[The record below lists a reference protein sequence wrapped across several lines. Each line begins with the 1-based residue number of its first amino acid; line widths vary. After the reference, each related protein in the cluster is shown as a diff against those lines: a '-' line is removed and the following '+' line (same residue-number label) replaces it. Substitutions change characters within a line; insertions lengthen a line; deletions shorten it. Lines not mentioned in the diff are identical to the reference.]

1 MAPLYR
7 FFIVFRMTLVEGTN
21 DFSIVSKLSAS
32 SLGYFCDDFLEEM
45 VDKRKR
51 RAPLINWGYYL
62 RYKSIECTFEKAV
75 NNLCN
80 GGRRFQIL
88 SIGAGFDTTFFNV
101 NQKFGSHDDY
111 HFFEIDLP
119 SNVQRKTNLIK
130 RSEKCRKY
138 LKRPQF
144 QENGG
149 IISDNFTLFACD
161 LANQKELQIK
171 LEQFQFDFTAPT
183 VILSECVITYMEE
196 NDSSSL
202 IVFLANVLENAA
214 FFVYE
219 QIRPDDAFGKFMVRH
234 FNKIGSPIKG
244 VHKYF
249 DVGTQCNRYL
259 NCGWED
265 SEAVSLTQVLKSICK
280 ENKDKETEL
289 ERVRKL
295 EPFDEF
301 EELYLKSSHYLV
313 VSSFKGSLKNL
324 STPKSCLRPAT
335 SAPSEC
341 ISGTVVKLKISQS
354 NSEFKL
360 RRFGHTTA
368 VSGNKI
374 YCVGGFGVSGS
385 SHERLG
391 QVVVINTESM
401 EANVVDG
408 GKHCARIYASS
419 VCDENRG
426 VIYATGGRTSPKSG
440 FSSIFAVDC
449 DTDQE
454 GNFTYDLPHPRWR
467 HFTAMI
473 GDTLLCGG
481 GVGGS
486 GVLDV
491 ININTRSRIQSVVTD
506 LFRVCSASA
515 AVWTESS
522 TVIVTGGL
530 RDNMG
535 ISDRIVTIKLDNDE
549 VVVKESDVKMIPRF
563 SHTSHVVGDK
573 LLIVGG
579 VGDGD
584 PPPCEVIDLITGD
597 KTDFSLPSE
606 VEGELLMCHSHGS
619 AIINDKELW
628 VVGGG
633 GNCFSFGTH
642 YNEVV
647 KFDISEFLV

>member
-1 MAPLYR
+1 
-7 FFIVFRMTLVEGTN
+7 MTLVEGTN

-32 SLGYFCDDFLEEM
+32 SLGYFRDDFLEEM
-45 VDKRKR
+45 VDRRKR

-62 RYKSIECTFEKAV
+62 RFKSLECTFEKAV
-75 NNLCN
+75 SNLCN
-80 GGRRFQIL
+80 DGKSFQIL

-101 NQKFGSHDDY
+101 NKKFGSHDF

-130 RSEKCRKY
+130 RSEKCRNI

-144 QENGG
+144 QDNGG

-161 LANQKELQIK
+161 LANQNELQRK
-171 LEQFQFDFTAPT
+171 LDQFHFDFKAPT
-183 VILSECVITYMEE
+183 LILSECVITYMAES
-196 NDSSSL
+196 DSSSL
-202 IVFLANVLENAA
+202 IVFLADVLENAA

-249 DVGTQCNRYL
+249 DIGTQCNRYL
-259 NCGWED
+259 NCGWEE
-265 SEAVSLTQVLKSICK
+265 SEAVSLSQVLKGICR
-280 ENKDKETEL
+280 ENKETEKEL
-289 ERVRKL
+289 QRVRKL

-301 EELYLKSSHYLV
+301 EELFLKSSHYLV

-324 STPKSCLRPAT
+324 SPRRSCLSPAT
-335 SAPSEC
+335 TAPLHC
-341 ISGTVVKLKISQS
+341 ISGTVVKLKTSQCK
-354 NSEFKL
+354 SEFSI
-360 RRFGHTTA
+360 RRYGHTTS

-391 QVVVINTESM
+391 QMVVINTESM
-401 EANVVDG
+401 EAHVLGV
-408 GKHCARIYASS
+408 GKHFARTYASS
-419 VCDENRG
+419 VCDEERR
-426 VIYATGGRTSPKSG
+426 VIYAIGGRTSPKTG
-440 FSSIFAVDC
+440 LSSILAIDC
-449 DTDQE
+449 ETDLE
-454 GNFTYDLPHPRWR
+454 GNFTYDLPNPRWR

-473 GDTLLCGG
+473 GDNLLCGG

-491 ININTRSRIQSVVTD
+491 FNINTRSRIQSVVSD
-506 LFRVCSASA
+506 LFWVCSASS
-515 AVWTESS
+515 AVWRESS
-522 TVIVTGGL
+522 TVIITGGL
-530 RDNMG
+530 RDNMD
-535 ISDRIVTIKLDNDE
+535 ISDSIVTIKLENDE
-549 VVVKESDVKMIPRF
+549 VLVKESDVKIIPRF
-563 SHTSHVVGDK
+563 GHTSHVVSGK
-573 LLIVGG
+573 LLVVGG

-584 PPPCEVIDLITGD
+584 PPPCEVIDLVTGD
-597 KTDFSLPSE
+597 KILFSLPSE

-619 AIINDKELW
+619 VIINDTELW
-628 VVGGG
+628 VIGGG

-642 YNEVV
+642 YNEVF
-647 KFDISEFLV
+647 KFDISDFLV

>member
-1 MAPLYR
+1 MFR

-32 SLGYFCDDFLEEM
+32 SLGYFCDDFLLEM

-62 RYKSIECTFEKAV
+62 RFKSIEYTFEKAV
-75 NNLCN
+75 SDLCTAGKN
-80 GGRRFQIL
+80 FQIL

-101 NQKFGSHDDY
+101 SQKFGSHENY

-119 SNVQRKTNLIK
+119 SNVQRKTILIK
-130 RSEKCRKY
+130 RSEKCKNL

-144 QENGG
+144 QDQGG

-161 LANQKELQIK
+161 LANQKELQKK
-171 LEQFQFDFTAPT
+171 LEQLKFDFKAPT
-183 VILSECVITYMEE
+183 LILSECVITYMEE
-196 NDSSSL
+196 RDSSSL

-219 QIRPDDAFGKFMVRH
+219 QIRPGDAFGKFMIRH

-259 NCGWED
+259 ISGWED
-265 SEAVSLTQVLKSICK
+265 SEAVTLAQVMKSIFK
-280 ENKDKETEL
+280 ENKGTEKEL
-289 ERVRKL
+289 ERVKKL

-301 EELYLKSSHYLV
+301 EELYLKSSHYLL
-313 VSSFKGSLKNL
+313 VSSFKGSLRSL
-324 STPKSCLRPAT
+324 SSQESCPSPAPV
-335 SAPSEC
+335 APSRC
-341 ISGTVVKLKISQS
+341 ISGTVVKLKTNQGKSYF
-354 NSEFKL
+354 NM

-368 VSGNKI
+368 VFGNKI
-374 YCVGGFGVSGS
+374 FCVGGFGVTGS

-401 EANVVDG
+401 ETTVVDG
-408 GKHCARIYASS
+408 GKECARMYASS
-419 VCDENRG
+419 VCDENRRI
-426 VIYATGGRTSPKSG
+426 VFAIGGRGSPKKG

-449 DTDQE
+449 DTDLE
-454 GNFTYDLPHPRWR
+454 GNFSYDLPHPRWR
-467 HFTAMI
+467 HFSALM
-473 GDTLLCGG
+473 GDHLLCGG

-491 ININTRSRIQSVVTD
+491 ININTRSRIQSVMSQ
-506 LFRVCSASA
+506 LLRVHSASA
-515 AVWTESS
+515 AVWKETE

-530 RDNMG
+530 RDDME
-535 ISDRIVTIKLDNDE
+535 ISDRVVTINLDDNGE
-549 VVVKESDVKMIPRF
+549 VVVKKSDIKIVPRF

-573 LLIVGG
+573 LLIIGG

-584 PPPCEVIDLITGD
+584 PPPCEVIDLVTGD
-597 KTDFSLPSE
+597 KAVFSLPSE
-606 VEGELLMCHSHGS
+606 VEGELLMCHNHGS
-619 AIINDKELW
+619 VIIDDTELW

-642 YNEVV
+642 YNEVF
-647 KFDISEFLV
+647 KFDISKFLV